1 VVQLLRTLSL
11 NWNDELVDC
20 LRVLHLKW
28 DAGCGLVVEGA
39 NVDLE

>member
-11 NWNDELVDC
+11 NWNDELIDC

-28 DAGCGLVVEGA
+28 DVGCSLVVEGSIIE
-39 NVDLE
+39 LQ